1 MGSGTS
7 QLSAEDSAVLTKLL
21 QDEMA
26 ALKKEGHTEQQIQE
40 RLAAKYNEIIQLMAT
55 PKNGDVNDASG
66 NGSNGGGGGGGGG
79 GDPTWTSPPRRTLH
93 GNDRASSD
101 PEVVELLEAAR
112 QGYADEV
119 DTVLHEAAQ
128 RGVEIVECA
137 LADDENRQTALMV
150 ACEYGHVD
158 VAAVLIDR
166 HADLETRDKN
176 GETAL
181 HYSVSNGHVD
191 VVRLLLKRGAN
202 KEAKNF
208 NGYSCLMM
216 AADFN
221 QLEIVRLLVSQGT
234 DVEAKNHRHVYIATR
249 PHPFGP
255 LLINPRP
262 CPHSSQGM
270 HGVSIRGG
278 QRQRGRGRLP
288 ARAWVRRRGEAPP
301 P

>member
-55 PKNGDVNDASG
+55 PKSGDGNDGGGNGTHGG
-66 NGSNGGGGGGGGG
+66 NGSG

-270 HGVSIRGG
+270 HGVGIRGG

-288 ARAWVRRRGEAPP
+288 AGAWVRRRGEAPP